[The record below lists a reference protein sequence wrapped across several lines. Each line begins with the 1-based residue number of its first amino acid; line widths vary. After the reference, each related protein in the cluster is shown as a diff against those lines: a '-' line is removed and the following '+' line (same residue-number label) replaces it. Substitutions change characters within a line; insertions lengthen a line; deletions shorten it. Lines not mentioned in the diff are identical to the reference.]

1 MTVIVTRAAVLGSFL
16 FSCSRLDDAIDLQ
29 RQHPGVTVLWIHDD
43 VFVVGPPQLVGL
55 AQADWANMVH
65 KCHGNPKLPKCKVY
79 SSSGESLQHPAVIA
93 MGETGVQIQPHQ
105 GPEAG
110 VLIGGHPLEATFV
123 RKPGAVGRLLKFE
136 RLHSSNG
143 TGTSSIDKRDETAH
157 LAPSTLFQE

>member
-93 MGETGVQIQPHQ
+93 MGETGVQIQPIRRAWSLCVRQ
-105 GPEAG
+105 
-110 VLIGGHPLEATFV
+110 LI
-123 RKPGAVGRLLKFE
+123 LLIP
-136 RLHSSNG
+136 
-143 TGTSSIDKRDETAH
+143 SIRT
-157 LAPSTLFQE
+157 PPFPTLLPFRRAWLPVCDTTYK